1 MKYVRPDMDKLKAE
15 AESAADRIK
24 NAANADEAA
33 NAYLDWDK
41 AAASFATMN
50 SLCYIRHTIN
60 TEDKF
65 YDEENEFFDSANP
78 DFVQYA
84 QTVAEVTGK
93 EVRQGNVHQHRY
105 FPEELFSRYY
115 PRNAGG

>member
-1 MKYVRPDMDKLKAE
+1 MKFSEMKYARPDMDKLKAE

-60 TEDKF
+60 TEDRF

-84 QTVAEVTGK
+84 QTVV
-93 EVRQGNVHQHRY
+93 
-105 FPEELFSRYY
+105 
-115 PRNAGG
+115 

>member
-41 AAASFATMN
+41 AAASFATA
-50 SLCYIRHTIN
+50 I
-60 TEDKF
+60 
-65 YDEENEFFDSANP
+65 SATP
-78 DFVQYA
+78 SIPRTGSTMKKTSFSTA
-84 QTVAEVTGK
+84 QTPISSST
-93 EVRQGNVHQHRY
+93 
-105 FPEELFSRYY
+105 
-115 PRNAGG
+115 PRPLRRSLQRALSAPSWKRSSAG

>member
-1 MKYVRPDMDKLKAE
+1 MKFSEMKYVRPDMDKLKEE
-15 AESAADRIK
+15 AESTADRIK

-65 YDEENEFFDSANP
+65 YDEENEFST
-78 DFVQYA
+78 A
-84 QTVAEVTGK
+84 QTPISSST
-93 EVRQGNVHQHRY
+93 
-105 FPEELFSRYY
+105 
-115 PRNAGG
+115 PRPLRRSLQRVLSAPSWKRSSAG

>member
-1 MKYVRPDMDKLKAE
+1 MKFSEIKYVRPDMDKLKAE

-65 YDEENEFFDSANP
+65 YDEENEFST
-78 DFVQYA
+78 A
-84 QTVAEVTGK
+84 QTPISSST
-93 EVRQGNVHQHRY
+93 HR
-105 FPEELFSRYY
+105 PLRRSLQRALSA
-115 PRNAGG
+115 PSWKRSSAG